1 MERQRQIE
9 EVAALLDGELSD
21 LRQVEELGA
30 RLRVDSVLKAEF
42 EAQREV
48 KSLLGQLPP
57 AEAPAFMA
65 TRVLVGIGAQR
76 RLQRGFKLKLVW
88 AGAGGFAVC
97 LIAVLAAGQFYG
109 IQPQRGAA
117 TLAQRDYVTQP
128 GVWTVTDSMYSPQ
141 DWAVRLPENVDPRL
155 REYLKFV
162 SQAHGFAKMQHAAG
176 AMAPDMVEAVQ
187 VLDRGGGQ

>member
-9 EVAALLDGELSD
+9 EVAALLDGEVSD

-30 RLRVDSVLKAEF
+30 RLRVDGVLKAEF

-48 KSLLGQLPP
+48 KSLLGRLPR

-65 TRVLVGIGAQR
+65 ARVRAQIGAQR
-76 RLQRGFKLKLVW
+76 RLQRGFRLKLAW

-97 LIAVLAAGQFYG
+97 LLAVLAAGQFYG
-109 IQPQRGAA
+109 IQPRRGAV
-117 TLAQRDYVTQP
+117 TLARTPYVTQP
-128 GVWTVTDSMYSPQ
+128 GVFTATDNMYSPQ
-141 DWAVRLPENVDPRL
+141 DWAVNLPENADPRL
-155 REYLKFV
+155 KDYLKFV
-162 SQAHGFAKMQHAAG
+162 SQAHGLAKMRHAAG

-187 VLDRGGGQ
+187 VLDREGSQ